1 MTKKE
6 IVRAI
11 AEETDFTQ
19 AIVKEVVQRT
29 FDHILES
36 LARGQR
42 VELRNFGVFDLKS
55 RAARKARNPT
65 TGEQVDIPA
74 RVVVSFKPSQQMAQ
88 RVAASDQEQRFGLS
102 GFMPDGVP
110 AEESSSDE
118 APRATPSPDNSAT

>member
-11 AEETDFTQ
+11 AEETGLTQ
-19 AIVKEVVQRT
+19 AVVKEVVQLT
-29 FDHILES
+29 FDRVLDS

-65 TGEQVDIPA
+65 TGEEVEIPA

-88 RVAASDQEQRFGLS
+88 RVAASDEEQRFEVS
-102 GFMPDGVP
+102 GFIPNREPSIGGTNEGPPP
-110 AEESSSDE
+110 A
-118 APRATPSPDNSAT
+118 AQA